1 MKTWGSSPAVRW
13 KNTAESSIPFKLN
26 RSTGKFPSMSEKIA
40 KTPWNIPYHEVYK
53 VVAAAL
59 VIAWQSGPDRY
70 YNLMGAAP
78 TQG

>member
-1 MKTWGSSPAVRW
+1 
-13 KNTAESSIPFKLN
+13 
-26 RSTGKFPSMSEKIA
+26 MSEKIA

-53 VVAAAL
+53 VAAAL

>member
-1 MKTWGSSPAVRW
+1 
-13 KNTAESSIPFKLN
+13 
-26 RSTGKFPSMSEKIA
+26 MSEKIA

-78 TQG
+78 TQEKSKQRRKSPLY

>member
-1 MKTWGSSPAVRW
+1 
-13 KNTAESSIPFKLN
+13 
-26 RSTGKFPSMSEKIA
+26 MSEKIA
-40 KTPWNIPYHEVYK
+40 KTPSNIPYHEVYK